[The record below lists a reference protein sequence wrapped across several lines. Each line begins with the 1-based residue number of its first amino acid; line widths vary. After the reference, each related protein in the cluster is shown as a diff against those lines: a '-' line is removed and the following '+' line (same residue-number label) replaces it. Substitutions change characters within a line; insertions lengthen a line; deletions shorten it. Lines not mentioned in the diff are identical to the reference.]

1 MYRRFVRKNI
11 TLVSIVIFLFLFTVV
26 VLLKPVFLYNKD
38 GSFRNFGI
46 GYKNKTVVPMWL
58 VAIIL
63 AILAYFSV
71 LYFLVSPNLNNF

>member
-1 MYRRFVRKNI
+1 MYRTFVRKNI

>member
-1 MYRRFVRKNI
+1 MYRTFVRKNI
-11 TLVSIVIFLFLFTVV
+11 NLVSIVVFLFLFTLV
-26 VLLKPVFLYNKD
+26 VLMKPAFLFNTD

-46 GYKNKTVVPMWL
+46 GYKNKTVVPIWL

-71 LYFLVSPNLNNF
+71 LYFLVSPKLNNF

>member
-1 MYRRFVRKNI
+1 MYRTFVRKNI
-11 TLVSIVIFLFLFTVV
+11 NLVSIVIFLFLFTFV
-26 VLLKPVFLYNKD
+26 VLMKPAFLFNKD

-46 GYKNKTVVPMWL
+46 GYKNKTVIPIWL

-71 LYFLVSPNLNNF
+71 LYFLVSPKLNNL